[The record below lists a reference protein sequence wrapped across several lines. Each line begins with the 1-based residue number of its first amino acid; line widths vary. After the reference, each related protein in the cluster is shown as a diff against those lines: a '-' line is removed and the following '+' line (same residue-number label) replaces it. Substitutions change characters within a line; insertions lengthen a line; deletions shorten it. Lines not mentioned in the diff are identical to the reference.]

1 MNRKLQIGPGAASL
15 LLIAIVLSMSVL
27 GVLMLMN
34 AQSDYQL
41 SLGSTALTEDVYRL
55 NEQAEESLR
64 RLAEACGDKPM
75 EEVGSVLPA
84 GMEADGDIILW
95 TETVDN
101 RALDCAVRLED
112 TEAGRIYTW
121 VTHAFYTVMEEM
133 DFYPFAR

>member
-64 RLAEACGDKPM
+64 RLAEVCSGMPM
-75 EEVGSVLPA
+75 EDIESVLPA
-84 GMEADGDIILW
+84 DMEADGNLILW
-95 TETVDN
+95 TETMDN

-112 TEAGRIYTW
+112 TEKGRAYTW
-121 VTHAFYTVMEEM
+121 VTHVFYTIMEEM